1 MRMIVLVMLEE
12 APDGHRN
19 WTRMSEM
26 KKKMGGNKIE
36 EAHDKSSLNNC
47 KSV

>member
-26 KKKMGGNKIE
+26 KKKWVEIKLRKHMIKV
-36 EAHDKSSLNNC
+36 L
-47 KSV
+47 

>member
-1 MRMIVLVMLEE
+1 MIVLVMLEE

-26 KKKMGGNKIE
+26 KKKNGWK
-36 EAHDKSSLNNC
+36 
-47 KSV
+47 

>member
-1 MRMIVLVMLEE
+1 MIVLVMLEE

-26 KKKMGGNKIE
+26 KKKKNGWK
-36 EAHDKSSLNNC
+36 
-47 KSV
+47 